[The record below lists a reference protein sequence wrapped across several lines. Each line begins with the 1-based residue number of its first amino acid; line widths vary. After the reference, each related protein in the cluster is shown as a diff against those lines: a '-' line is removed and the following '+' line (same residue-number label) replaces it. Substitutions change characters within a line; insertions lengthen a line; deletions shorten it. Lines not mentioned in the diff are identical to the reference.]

1 MIRKPVTRMTIIA
14 GKAREHWGILVILI
28 AFMVIGYL
36 HATLTPLFVKPDE
49 ELHFAY
55 IVHIRQTGSL
65 PTAKERT
72 AYEGYQAPFY
82 YILASLIS
90 RPLSLEDMGRLYN
103 PNPHFLSTL
112 KGNYNLFAP
121 CPARAANVAYLARFL
136 SLLFG
141 TIVIGTT
148 YRIGLRFL
156 HRDVAL
162 MGSAGVAFL
171 PTFAFIATAVSNDLA
186 VATFVT
192 LATLVGVETIL
203 KGFTMRKGLLF
214 GLFAGMATLSKVN
227 GLILFALLPYLI
239 WMSPGRLPIKVKAAL
254 VALIGLLLP
263 LPWFVRNW
271 ILFGDPLNLYGLS
284 PRPHEVP
291 LDIGEMVSFIWKSFW
306 LDFSVGR
313 LVYAPS
319 WVYWIYG
326 TLSMAGIAGMLKSLM
341 GENPA
346 RGLKSGQKSPCISDS
361 PIRAI
366 AGLFLLQILL
376 TLIPQLL
383 LAIKHFTGGG
393 RYLLVAVAGWML
405 FIATG
410 VQKILPYRYTPLA
423 WCLVMFSLALF
434 ALLRVLI
441 PGYYPT
447 IMPDSDAM
455 EPLGY
460 LESQI
465 GLVYFTYDKQR
476 LSPGETLTVEII
488 WKPLQAIPESYS
500 IFVQLLGKV
509 GETEQPLA
517 QVDTYPGAGYYPTC
531 RWRVGE
537 MVRDRYYLKLP
548 EHIAFSGD
556 SVRLIAGMYRFSSME
571 RLKAYWQRDGYIE
584 RAYQDAFTLGVIKL
598 QPRGIAQP

>member
-1 MIRKPVTRMTIIA
+1 MTIIA

-28 AFMVIGYL
+28 AFMVISYF

-49 ELHFAY
+49 EWHFAY

-65 PTAKERT
+65 PAATERT
-72 AYEGYQAPFY
+72 AYEGYQAPLY

-90 RPLSLEDMGRLYN
+90 WPFSLEDVGRLYN

-121 CPARAANVAYLARFL
+121 CPARAANVASLARFL

-141 TIVIGTT
+141 IIVIGTT
-148 YRIGLRFL
+148 YRMGLRFL
-156 HRDVAL
+156 HKDVAL

-186 VATFVT
+186 VAA
-192 LATLVGVETIL
+192 LATLTILVGVETIVE
-203 KGFTMRKGLLF
+203 GFTMRRGLLF
-214 GLFAGMATLSKVN
+214 GLLAGMATLSKIN

-239 WMSPGRLPIKVKAAL
+239 WMSPGRLQSKIKTAL
-254 VALIGLLLP
+254 VAFVGLLLP

-284 PRPHEVP
+284 PRPHDAP
-291 LDIGEMVSFIWKSFW
+291 LDMGEMVSFIWKSFW

-313 LVYAPS
+313 LAYAPS

-326 TLSMAGIAGMLKSLM
+326 TLSIVGIAGMFKLLIGGK
-341 GENPA
+341 PV
-346 RGLKSGQKSPCISDS
+346 RGLKSGQKSPYISDS

-366 AGLFLLQILL
+366 AGLFLLQVLL

-383 LAIKHFTGGG
+383 LAMKHFTGGG

-405 FIATG
+405 LIATG
-410 VQKILPYRYTPLA
+410 VQKILPYRCTPLA
-423 WCLVMFSLALF
+423 WCLVMFALALF

-465 GLVYFTYDKQR
+465 GLVYFTYDKQV

-517 QVDTYPGAGYYPTC
+517 QVDTYPGSGYYPTC

-537 MVRDRYYLKLP
+537 MVRDRYYLRLP
-548 EHIAFSGD
+548 DYISFSGD
-556 SVRLIAGMYRFSSME
+556 SARLVAGMYRFYSME
-571 RLKAYWQRDGYIE
+571 RLKAYWQRDGYME

-598 QPRGIAQP
+598 QSPGIAQP

>member
-1 MIRKPVTRMTIIA
+1 MRIIT

-28 AFMVIGYL
+28 AFMVVGYF

-49 ELHFAY
+49 KWHFAY

-65 PTAKERT
+65 PAATERT
-72 AYEGYQAPFY
+72 AYEGYQAPLY

-90 RPLSLEDMGRLYN
+90 GPFSLEDVGRVYN

-121 CPARAANVAYLARFL
+121 CPARAATVAYLARFL

-148 YRIGLRFL
+148 YQIGVRFL
-156 HRDVAL
+156 NRDVAL

-171 PTFAFIATAVSNDLA
+171 PTFGFIATAVSNDLA
-186 VATFVT
+186 IAAFAT
-192 LATLVGVETIL
+192 LAILVGVETIL
-203 KGFTMRKGLLF
+203 EGFTMKRSLLF
-214 GLFAGMATLSKVN
+214 GLFAGMATLSKIN
-227 GLILFALLPYLI
+227 GLILFAMLPYLI
-239 WMSPGRLPIKVKAAL
+239 WVSPGRLQFKVKAAF
-254 VALIGLLLP
+254 VALTGFLLP

-284 PRPHEVP
+284 PRPHDAP
-291 LDIGEMVSFIWKSFW
+291 LDIGEMMSFIWKSFW

-326 TLSMAGIAGMLKSLM
+326 TFSIAGIAGMSLLLIRGNSRWEPGQRPPHM
-341 GENPA
+341 SGPA
-346 RGLKSGQKSPCISDS
+346 
-361 PIRAI
+361 IRAI

-383 LAIKHFTGGG
+383 LAMKHFTGGG

-405 FIATG
+405 FIAAG
-410 VQKILPYRYTPLA
+410 VRQILPSRYTSLA
-423 WCLVMFSLALF
+423 WSLAMFSLALF

-441 PGYYPT
+441 PAYYPT

-465 GLVYFTYDKQR
+465 GLVHFTYDKQV

-537 MVRDRYYLKLP
+537 MVRDRYYLRLP
-548 EHIAFSGD
+548 ERISFSGG
-556 SVRLIAGMYRFSSME
+556 SARLIAGMYRFDSME
-571 RLKAYWQRDGYIE
+571 RLKAYWQRDGYME
-584 RAYQDAFTLGVIKL
+584 RADQDAFTLGVIKL
-598 QPRGIAQP
+598 QSPGVAQP

>member
-1 MIRKPVTRMTIIA
+1 MSRKTATKMTIIIA
-14 GKAREHWGILVILI
+14 KTREHWGILVILI
-28 AFMVIGYL
+28 AFLVVSYF
-36 HATLTPLFVKPDE
+36 HVTLTPLFVKPDE
-49 ELHFAY
+49 EWHFAY

-65 PTAKERT
+65 PAAKERT
-72 AYEGYQAPFY
+72 AYEGYQAPLY

-90 RPLSLEDMGRLYN
+90 WPFSLEDVGRLYN

-141 TIVIGTT
+141 IIVIGTT

-156 HRDVAL
+156 HKDVAL

-171 PTFAFIATAVSNDLA
+171 PTFTFIATAVSNDLA

-192 LATLVGVETIL
+192 LATLVGVEMIQE
-203 KGFTMRKGLLF
+203 GFTIRRSLLF
-214 GLFAGMATLSKVN
+214 GLLAGIATLSKLN

-239 WMSPGRLPIKVKAAL
+239 WKSPGRLQIKVKMAAISL
-254 VALIGLLLP
+254 LGLLLP

-284 PRPHEVP
+284 PRPYDAP
-291 LDIGEMVSFIWKSFW
+291 LDTGEMVSFIWKSFW

-313 LVYAPS
+313 LVYGPS

-326 TLSMAGIAGMLKSLM
+326 ILSIAGIVGMLKSLI
-341 GENPA
+341 GENSA
-346 RGLKSGQKSPCISDS
+346 RGLKSGQKSPYISDS

-366 AGLFLLQILL
+366 VGLFLLQILL

-383 LAIKHFTGGG
+383 LAIRYFTGGG

-405 FIATG
+405 LIATG
-410 VQKILPYRYTPLA
+410 IRKILPYRYTPLA

-434 ALLRVLI
+434 ALLGVLI

-447 IMPDSDAM
+447 IMPDSDSM

-460 LESQI
+460 LENQI
-465 GLVYFTYDKQR
+465 GLVYFTYDKQM
-476 LSPGETLTVEII
+476 LSPGETLAVEII
-488 WKPLQAIPESYS
+488 WKPLRDIPESYS

-531 RWRVGE
+531 RWKVGE
-537 MVRDRYYLKLP
+537 MVRDRYYLRLP
-548 EHIAFSGD
+548 DHISFSGD
-556 SVRLIAGMYRFSSME
+556 SARLIAGMYRFYSME

-598 QPRGIAQP
+598 QP